1 MDSPVRYLED
11 LERRIDADAEADL
24 WNQWAQF
31 WRGEWDSPLFCPEVE
46 RGAAPGMDWP
56 DVHINDAI
64 EDNAATVASQLR
76 GVSDRLSAP
85 SGGSI
90 LSVRANYGV
99 GILASVFGAELF
111 MMPRE
116 QHCLPNVRPITGGTD
131 GVKRLLDQGVPDI
144 RRGLGGRALETGG
157 LFVELFAGFPKVRA
171 HIHIYHPDLQ
181 GPFDIFEMV
190 FGSEIFMALMDEP
203 DLVHQV
209 LELITRA
216 YLQVI
221 EQWRQIAPLTIDEGL
236 GLHWGLMHRGAVML
250 RDDSAMNLSPQMF
263 DQFIRPY
270 EQRVLDAVGG
280 GAMHACGRVEH
291 FVDRL
296 PDMPGLSAFNMSQP
310 QLNDIEQ
317 VYRHTLDRGIVLIG
331 LDGAAARASLAAGR
345 DLKGRVH
352 TRA

>member
-1 MDSPVRYLED
+1 MDLDRYCDNLES
-11 LERRIDADAEADL
+11 RIDETVERDLTEQWKRFCRLDWHEPIFCPGRPAPIPPGIDWPHVPVNHTLDDFDRMALQQLGATSGLLANAGGDLLMVRCNYGTPIMATLFGCELFVMPESTDTLPAPHPVPGGAEAMRAILD
-24 WNQWAQF
+24 
-31 WRGEWDSPLFCPEVE
+31 RGEVDLGQPYLQKVFEMG
-46 RGAAPGMDWP
+46 RRFMDIKTRYPKIGRW
-56 DVHINDAI
+56 VH
-64 EDNAATVASQLR
+64 L
-76 GVSDRLSAP
+76 
-85 SGGSI
+85 
-90 LSVRANYGV
+90 
-99 GILASVFGAELF
+99 
-111 MMPRE
+111 
-116 QHCLPNVRPITGGTD
+116 
-131 GVKRLLDQGVPDI
+131 
-144 RRGLGGRALETGG
+144 
-157 LFVELFAGFPKVRA
+157 
-171 HIHIYHPDLQ
+171 YHPDLQ